1 MTNLIFI
8 RHGESVANKDDVCIG
23 HTDLDLS
30 ETGRIQAKLTAEYIV
45 KILRLTRYIQA
56 TLKEHITQ
64 PRLSEIYLAYPLL
77 GKKISERFILDSGN
91 IAE

>member
-45 KILRLTRYIQA
+45 KNFKVDKIYSSD
-56 TLKEHITQ
+56 LKRAYNTAKAVGDMLGIPVIGEENLSSD
-64 PRLSEIYLAYPLL
+64 LSEGPC
-77 GKKISERFILDSGN
+77 
-91 IAE
+91 